1 MVVHASLQARRGMK
15 VWLILGALLVAPPLL
30 AKELELQSCRLK
42 GVAHEAM
49 CGALKRPLNPEAPE
63 GRAIH
68 IHVAVLPALARNK
81 LPDPI
86 FFLAG
91 GPGQSAIDL
100 AGPIQAMLSRF
111 GNRRD
116 IVLID
121 QRGTGRSAPLMCE
134 APDPWLPLAEGSR
147 AEAGIDRLR
156 RCAAELQKLP
166 HGDLRYYTTSIAVGD
181 ADAVREALGV
191 AKINLIGASY
201 GTRVALE
208 YLRQSPQQVR
218 SVVLDGVAP
227 PDMAL
232 VASFSADN
240 QAALDA
246 VWGACEADPG
256 CRSRHPDI
264 RKSWQSLLSGLPKSV
279 ALAHPMSG
287 RMEQLELTRLAVLG
301 AVRSALYAPA
311 VAAVLPSVIHAAS
324 HGSYAPL
331 MALSQSMGPRSL
343 RLAEGMHF
351 AVVCS
356 EDAPADSTKRQPPG
370 EDFGDSFQS
379 IYTSVCQAFPR
390 AKVSDDFKVVSATQ
404 VPVLLLSGGDDPAT
418 PPRHAQRVIKR
429 LGASAVH
436 LVIPHAAHGVLGLA
450 CVRDTVYRFVEDADR
465 RGAGADKRGAG
476 ADAAVENCAK
486 SMPRASAY
494 SRPMRHGDST
504 SSSSSGANR

>member
-1 MVVHASLQARRGMK
+1 MK

-81 LPDPI
+81 LPDPV

-121 QRGTGRSAPLMCE
+121 QRGTGRSAALMCE
-134 APDPWLPLAEGSR
+134 APDPWLPLAEVAS
-147 AEAGIDRLR
+147 AEAGIERLR
-156 RCAAELQKLP
+156 RCAMELQKLP
-166 HGDLRYYTTSIAVGD
+166 HGDLRYYTTPIAVGD
-181 ADAVREALGV
+181 AEAVRKAMGV
-191 AKINLIGASY
+191 AKINLIGVSY
-201 GTRVALE
+201 GTRVGLE
-208 YLRQSPQQVR
+208 YLRQFPKQVR
-218 SVVLDGVAP
+218 SAVLDGVAP
-227 PDMAL
+227 PDMGL

-246 VWGACEADPG
+246 VWKACEADPR
-256 CRSRHPDI
+256 CRGRHPDI
-264 RKSWQSLLSGLPKSV
+264 EKSWRSLLSGLPKSV
-279 ALAHPMSG
+279 AVAHPMSG
-287 RMEQLELTRLAVLG
+287 QMEQLELTRLSVLG

-324 HGSYAPL
+324 QGSYAPL
-331 MALSQSMGPRSL
+331 MALSQTMGSRNL

-356 EDAPADSTKRQPPG
+356 EDAPADSKGRQVPG
-370 EDFGDSFQS
+370 RDFGYSFETL
-379 IYTSVCQAFPR
+379 YASVCQSWPK
-390 AKVSDDFKVVSATQ
+390 AKVSDDFRVVMPTQ

-418 PPRHAQRVIKR
+418 PPRHAQRVAER
-429 LGASAVH
+429 LGPSAVH

-450 CVRDTVYRFVEDADR
+450 CMRDAVYRFVEDAEKR
-465 RGAGADKRGAG
+465 AAGAVAT
-476 ADAAVENCAK
+476 VENCAE

-494 SRPMRHGDST
+494 SRPDPYIDST
-504 SSSSSGANR
+504 SKPNSGAKR

>member
-15 VWLILGALLVAPPLL
+15 VWLMLGALLVAPPLL
-30 AKELELQSCRLK
+30 AKELELQTCRLK

-49 CGALKRPLNPEAPE
+49 CGALKRPLNPDAPE
-63 GRAIH
+63 GRAID

-121 QRGTGRSAPLMCE
+121 QRGTGRSATLMCE
-134 APDPWLPLAEGSR
+134 APNPWLPLAEGAS

-181 ADAVREALGV
+181 AEAVRKALGV

-208 YLRQSPQQVR
+208 YLRQFPQQAR
-218 SVVLDGVAP
+218 SAVLDGVAP
-227 PDMAL
+227 PDMGL
-232 VASFSADN
+232 VASFSTDN

-246 VWGACEADPG
+246 VWNACEADPR
-256 CRSRHPDI
+256 CRSRYPDI
-264 RKSWQSLLSGLPKSV
+264 EKSWQSLLAGLPKSV
-279 ALAHPMSG
+279 TVAHPMNG

-311 VAAVLPSVIHAAS
+311 VAAVVPGVIHAAS
-324 HGSYAPL
+324 QGSYAPL
-331 MALSQSMGPRSL
+331 MALSQTMGPRNL

-356 EDAPADSTKRQPPG
+356 EDDPSDSKGRQAPGD
-370 EDFGDSFQS
+370 DFGDSFETV
-379 IYTSVCQAFPR
+379 YASVCQAWPR
-390 AKVSDDFKVVSATQ
+390 AKVSDDFRLVPPTQ
-404 VPVLLLSGGDDPAT
+404 VPVLMMSGGADPAT
-418 PPRHAQRVIKR
+418 PPHHGQRVTER
-429 LGASAVH
+429 LGPSAVH

-450 CVRDTVYRFVEDADR
+450 CVRDTVYRFVEDAE
-465 RGAGADKRGAG
+465 KRGAG
-476 ADAAVENCAK
+476 VGATVENCAE

-494 SRPMRHGDST
+494 SRPEPYSDLATKPG
-504 SSSSSGANR
+504 SGAKR